1 MTNPADTTAAST
13 TDAAAADTKPAST
26 NTVTVTLEDPIQR
39 GAQTID
45 TVTLRKPIVRDLRGI
60 NLADLVQMKTD
71 AIAAVLPRIS
81 NPTLLPHEIDNISPA
96 DLISIAGEVVLFF
109 APKAAKQTLES
120 PAA

>member
-13 TDAAAADTKPAST
+13 TDAAAADPKPAST

-39 GAQTID
+39 GEQTIA
-45 TVTLRKPIVRDLRGI
+45 TVTLRKPVVRDLRGI

-81 NPTLLPHEIDNISPA
+81 NPTLLAHEIDNISPA
-96 DLISIAGEVVLFF
+96 DLISLAGEVVLFF